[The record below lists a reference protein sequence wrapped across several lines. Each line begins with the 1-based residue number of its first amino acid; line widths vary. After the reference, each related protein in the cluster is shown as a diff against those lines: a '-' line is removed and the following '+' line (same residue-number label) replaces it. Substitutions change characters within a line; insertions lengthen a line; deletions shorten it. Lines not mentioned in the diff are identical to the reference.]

1 MLFSRIDHIAL
12 DVCNSEKTVQFY
24 QTIFGFQVYFES
36 TTKSGHHI
44 IYMKLGD
51 TILEISQ
58 QKETV
63 HRGYHFC
70 IHTTNFEK
78 AISHLTS
85 HNIPVCQPPHPTAPR
100 TPSEKGWMRAVYLG
114 PDGEL
119 VEIRG

>member
-12 DVCNSEKTVQFY
+12 DVSDTKKTVQFY
-24 QTIFGFQVYFES
+24 QNIFGFQVYSES
-36 TTKSGHHI
+36 TTQNGYHI

-58 QKETV
+58 QKEIV
-63 HRGYHFC
+63 HSGYHFC
-70 IHTTNFEK
+70 IHTTNFEN
-78 AISHLTS
+78 AIAHLNS
-85 HNIPVCQPPHPTAPR
+85 QNIPVYQPPHLTAPR
-100 TPSEKGWMRAVYLG
+100 TPSEKDWMRAVYLG